1 MHRGGGLGPP
11 TNLPIVQPAG
21 TESAW
26 ERGLRSAK
34 TVCSFIRFLLH

>member
-1 MHRGGGLGPP
+1 MHRGGMGPP
-11 TNLPIVQPAG
+11 TNLPLVPPPG

-34 TVCSFIRFLLH
+34 TVCSMGFFSS